1 MFCETFSLSSIFF
14 FLLISGTEIFTP
26 NIILT
31 IHTKNIKTIIGI
43 THDVINNTAIAS
55 INLLNSFSPL
65 FTNSETFSPKLDTL
79 FLNLD
84 KNPLSSLLSFDSVFV
99 LSFDVIS
106 VFLAFSIV
114 SLYVFSIKLL
124 V

>member
-1 MFCETFSLSSIFF
+1 VFCETFSLSSIFF

>member
-55 INLLNSFSPL
+55 INLLILKHFH
-65 FTNSETFSPKLDTL
+65 
-79 FLNLD
+79 LN
-84 KNPLSSLLSFDSVFV
+84 
-99 LSFDVIS
+99 
-106 VFLAFSIV
+106 
-114 SLYVFSIKLL
+114 
-124 V
+124 